1 MLRRTLL
8 LSTVVAMVLLSAA
21 PALAVDP
28 HNPPPILEGANLN
41 LPEAPCGSDPQH
53 PARGEA
59 LRSNPPRPPSESA
72 PETLPEIDNPGGVS
86 ITMAGCFTPLPN
98 EVMNHNML

>member
-21 PALAVDP
+21 PALAVAP

-41 LPEAPCGSDPQH
+41 LPEAPCDP
-53 PARGEA
+53 GEA
-59 LRSNPPRPPSESA
+59 LRSDPPRDPPPSESA
-72 PETLPEIDNPGGVS
+72 PEHLPNILPPPEFS
-86 ITMAGCFTPLPN
+86 FITAGCFTPLPN
-98 EVMNHNML
+98 EVMNHNIR